1 MILRINNYFHDSFL
15 DEVIIDKQRVTVS
28 LRIDFC
34 FLARDG
40 YLNDDPETG
49 IVILEFKGVKNYPEI
64 DGKLDSYSFYG
75 QWFNKMAR
83 GK

>member
-1 MILRINNYFHDSFL
+1 MILRINYYFHNSFL

-34 FLARDG
+34 FWARDG

-49 IVILEFKGVKNYPEI
+49 IVILEF
-64 DGKLDSYSFYG
+64 
-75 QWFNKMAR
+75 
-83 GK
+83 